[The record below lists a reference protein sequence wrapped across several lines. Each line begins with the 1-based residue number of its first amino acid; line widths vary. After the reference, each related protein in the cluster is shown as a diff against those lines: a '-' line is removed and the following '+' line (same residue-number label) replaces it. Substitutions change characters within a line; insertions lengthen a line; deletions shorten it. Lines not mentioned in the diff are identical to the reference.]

1 MKKILG
7 YSFLIILFTLVTGHG
22 QAALPAVDSSGK
34 TLPTLAPMLEKATPA
49 VVNIATRGRVRI
61 RENPLLNDP
70 FFRRFFDLPQQ
81 PRERITQSLGSGV
94 VVDAGKGYI
103 LTNNHVI
110 DKAEEIEVTLRD
122 GRKKKA
128 KLVGSD
134 PATDIAVIQ
143 VKPDG
148 LTALPFANSDQLRV
162 GDFVVAIGN
171 PFGLG
176 QTVTSGIVSA
186 LGRTGLGIEGYED
199 FIQTD
204 ASINPGNS
212 GGALVNLRG
221 ELVGINTAIFSQ
233 SGGNIGIGF
242 AIPINMAH
250 EVMQQLIKHGR
261 VERGV
266 LGVQVQDLTPEL
278 AQAFSI
284 PEQRGVVISAVVPGS
299 AAEKAGLKTGDIIIA
314 INGRA
319 VDDSADVRNTIGL
332 IRVGSRVELKI
343 LRDGKER
350 IIRATIGE
358 ERHAEIR
365 GDELHPYLAGAILG
379 NIGENSPLYERV
391 KGVVVVDISPGS
403 RAWRAGLRKGDVI
416 TSANRRPVANLK
428 QLRKAVKNKDS
439 LLLNIQRGNMALF
452 LLLR

>member
-7 YSFLIILFTLVTGHG
+7 YSLFLMVSVLVAGYG
-22 QAALPAVDSSGK
+22 YAALPAVDGSGK
-34 TLPTLAPMLEKATPA
+34 ALPTLAPMLEKATPA
-49 VVNIATRGRVRI
+49 VVNIATRGRVRL

-94 VVDAGKGYI
+94 VVDTGKGYI

-250 EVMQQLIKHGR
+250 EVMQQLIAHGR

-278 AQAFSI
+278 AQAFAI

-319 VDDSADVRNTIGL
+319 VDDSADVRNRIGL
-332 IRVGSRVELKI
+332 IRVGSRVESKI

-358 ERHAEIR
+358 EQHVEIK
-365 GDELHPYLAGAILG
+365 GGKLHPYLAGAILG

-391 KGVVVVDISPGS
+391 KGVVVVDVSPGS

-416 TSANRRPVANLK
+416 TSANRRPVSNLK
-428 QLRKAVKNKDS
+428 QLRKAVKSKDR